1 MSLLYNKLIESVKTA
16 IYESLFDDIDDIVT
30 TDNDNVSAIID
41 KLWGYY
47 NYVDLGLPSGT
58 LWCN

>member
-1 MSLLYNKLIESVKTA
+1 MSLLYNKLIESVKSA

-30 TDNDNVSAIID
+30 DNDNVSTIID
-41 KLWGYY
+41 KFGGDY
-47 NYVDLGLPSGT
+47 NYVDLGLTSCT